1 MNQAVADVILA
12 NEAKRCEALLAA
24 DLSAL
29 EPLLSERLAF
39 GHANAVTDDKAQ
51 LLTKMASG
59 NIVYQTLEVTV
70 TRIIELGETVLL
82 LSRLTA
88 QVTVGGQEKL
98 IDNQTLS
105 VWVNEAGQWRLV
117 AYQPTP
123 IPRAS

>member
-59 NIVYQTLEVTV
+59 NIVYQTLGVTD